1 MLGRGAG
8 RVGWVVAGAGLALV
22 ATVAPGEAG
31 TFRFEDEAGNVHYT
45 NVPSDPRYRRVRGLP
60 EGRGSIPFTA
70 RAVGRGAVVGPY
82 AELIRTAAERHRVD
96 LRLVE
101 AVVTVESGGNPRAVS
116 RKGAQGLMQL
126 MPQRAVELGVRN
138 PFDPGQN
145 VDGGVR
151 HLRDLLQR
159 FRGDLALALAA
170 YNAGEEAVRAYGG
183 VPPFPETQDYVRRV
197 RALYDG
203 VEGPGPAWT
212 VGQAPQQIYRQVAND
227 GTIVY
232 TNVPP
237 RPVPTLKRAF

>member
-1 MLGRGAG
+1 MLGKGAG
-8 RVGWVVAGAGLALV
+8 RAGWIAGVASLALV
-22 ATVAPGEAG
+22 AAAEAG
-31 TFRFEDEAGNVHYT
+31 TFRFEDDAGNVHFT
-45 NVPSDPRYRRVRGLP
+45 NVPSDPRYRQVRDLP
-60 EGRGSIPFTA
+60 AGRGSVPFTA
-70 RAVGRGAVVGPY
+70 RTGGPVVGLY
-82 AELIRTAAERHRVD
+82 VELIRTAAERHRVD
-96 LRLVE
+96 RRLVE

-126 MPQRAVELGVRN
+126 MPQRSAELGVRN

-151 HLRDLLQR
+151 HLRELLQR
-159 FRGDLALALAA
+159 FRGDVTLALAA

-183 VPPFPETQDYVRRV
+183 LPPYPETQDYVRRV

-203 VEGPGPAWT
+203 VEGPGAAWT
-212 VGQAPQQIYRQVAND
+212 VGQAPQQIYRQVTSD

-237 RPVPTLKRAF
+237 RPAPTLKRAF